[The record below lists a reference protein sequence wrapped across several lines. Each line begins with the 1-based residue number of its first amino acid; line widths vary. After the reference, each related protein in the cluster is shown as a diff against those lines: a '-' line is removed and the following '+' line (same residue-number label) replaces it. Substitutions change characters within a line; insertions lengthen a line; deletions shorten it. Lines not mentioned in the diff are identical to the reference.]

1 MKDFVIRP
9 MAESD
14 IKAIVE
20 IYNYYVSETTV
31 SFETEPLTVAEM
43 RSRIKHISAKHPC
56 LVAVA
61 DNGAGQVLGYC
72 YAHEWKERHAYCHTL
87 EVTIYLDSEAK
98 GCGVGAALMKRLIDE
113 CRQHGGCHAL
123 IACIT
128 AENAESIAFHSKMG
142 FEAVSHFHQVGC
154 KFGRW
159 LDVVDMELIIP
170 NRSFTT

>member
-1 MKDFVIRP
+1 MKNFVIRP
-9 MAESD
+9 MTESD

-61 DNGAGQVLGYC
+61 DNGAGQMLGYC

-98 GCGVGAALMKRLIDE
+98 GCGVGSALMKRLIDE

-170 NRSFTT
+170 NSSFTT